1 MPGSRGGI
9 NSFLTTVS
17 GQGGLSMSN
26 NFVVR
31 FDDFPSNLE
40 FEEKTEFDQR
50 VEYFCDEA
58 QLPNVNTATGSQ
70 VGLYLGMGQ
79 VEYPHTRVFTDL
91 QLGFMLDSN
100 MSILK
105 FLNRW
110 HAYIFGETPAEDG
123 SPLLENR
130 INRVKYRDEY
140 ACNIYI
146 TKCEIGPSST
156 IQRQPITYVIEKAYP
171 YSIDA
176 VPLQFGSSQVTK
188 ATAQF
193 KYQRHYVIERDITN
207 VKDSLIPAGGVLVG
221 ETEIRPGVFQQ
232 QYLLPNGKIIEIEG
246 NKRAVGTQPSSPR
259 N

>member
-1 MPGSRGGI
+1 MPGNRGGI
-9 NSFLTTVS
+9 NRFLSTIS

-26 NFVVR
+26 NFVVK
-31 FDDFPSNLE
+31 FDDFPDSLS
-40 FEEKTEFDQR
+40 FKAKTEFDER

-91 QLGFMLDSN
+91 QLGFMLDAN
-100 MSILK
+100 MSIQK
-105 FLNRW
+105 FLTRW
-110 HAYIFGETPAEDG
+110 HSYIFGDRPARDN

-130 INRVKYRDEY
+130 INRLKYRDEY

-146 TKCEIGPSST
+146 TKCEAGPEST
-156 IQRQPITYVIEKAYP
+156 IQRQPLTYVIEKAYP

-176 VPLQFGSSQVTK
+176 VPLQFGSSQITK
-188 ATAQF
+188 VTAQF
-193 KYQRHYVIERDITN
+193 KYQRHYIIERDITN
-207 VKDSLIPAGGVLVG
+207 VKDAIIPAGGVLVG
-221 ETEIRPGVFQQ
+221 EVNIGPGVYKQQ
-232 QYLLPNGKIIEIEG
+232 WLLPNGRIVERQG
-246 NKRAVGTQPSSPR
+246 NKVGIGTQPSSPR